1 MQNAGN
7 LAPEEK
13 VRQRVIAELRK
24 LGWAENRLQW
34 KPEWQVPATP
44 HDLTKRERNQRFTPC
59 GSADLVAFADDSGE
73 AYALQVIFEFKEP
86 TIEKGRM
93 QLMRYL
99 ASEPVARM
107 GFWTN
112 GTNTLAVY
120 KSHTNDWVYVEDAPY
135 PAPHDDL
142 TQPPDEPPVWNDL
155 RTPTE
160 AELSATLRRLVATT
174 VITDSRSTRRED
186 QMRELLHL
194 ILVKVEADS
203 LAALQ
208 PDKAHPFRIYGD
220 SATMVSATA
229 SIMRDRYRTYFLTQ
243 RERVFHDDDRD
254 EILLADETIFNVV
267 VALWPWRLLGDEVS
281 ILAKAFQVFRTSA
294 LKSGEGQFLTPLRVI
309 RPSIKLLEI
318 TSEDKVIDPAC
329 GTGGFVIEALRQVQE
344 NEFPSDADSWRLVKF
359 ANDRLYAVDMDPL
372 GTKLTR
378 ALMIAARD
386 GSTHV
391 LMGDAVRSNQWKA
404 KYSDLYTNLMHR
416 GEISASFTVVVTNPP
431 FGEDLKVSAA
441 DARSGG
447 YSIAKAAAMGG
458 KREYVDLEIGLIYL
472 ELAHKLLQ
480 VGGRV
485 GIVLPETYF
494 FSFKYRWLAGW
505 LQGRFRLRGM
515 FNIAME
521 AFEEFC
527 RAKTN
532 FYVFEKIG
540 DEPTEANEATKAAT
554 TTNEEAGS

>member
-1 MQNAGN
+1 MPEARSLN
-7 LAPEEK
+7 PEEK
-13 VRQRVIAELRK
+13 VRQRTIADLRK
-24 LGWAENRLQW
+24 LGWSESRLQW
-34 KPEWQVPATP
+34 KPEWQVPDTP
-44 HDLTKRERNQRFTPC
+44 HDLTKRDRGQRYKSC
-59 GSADLVAFADDSGE
+59 GGADLVAFADDSG
-73 AYALQVIFEFKEP
+73 AAHALQVIFEFKEP
-86 TIEKGRM
+86 RIEDGRM
-93 QLMRYL
+93 QLIRYL
-99 ASEPVARM
+99 SNEPVARM

-112 GTNTLAVY
+112 GTKTLAVY
-120 KSHTNDWVYVEDAPY
+120 KSHSNEWLHVEEAPL
-135 PAPHDDL
+135 PGPHDDL
-142 TQPPDEPPVWNDL
+142 TRPPDEPPTWNDL

-174 VITDSRSTRRED
+174 VITDPRSTRRED

-203 LAALQ
+203 SAALQ
-208 PDKAHPFRIYGD
+208 PDMPHPFRIYGD
-220 SATMVSATA
+220 KATMISTTA
-229 SIMRDRYRTYFLTQ
+229 SVMRERYRVYFLTQ

-254 EILLADETIFNVV
+254 EILLSDETIFSVV
-267 VALWPWRLLGDEVS
+267 VSLWPWRLLGDSVNV
-281 ILAKAFQVFRTSA
+281 LAKAFQVFRTSA

-309 RPSIKLLEI
+309 RPSVKLMEI
-318 TSEDKVIDPAC
+318 TSADKVIDPAC

-344 NEFPSDADSWRLVKF
+344 NEFPAETDSWRLVKF
-359 ANDRLYAVDMDPL
+359 ANDRLYAVDIDPL

-391 LMGDAVRSNQWKA
+391 LMGDAIRSQQWKA
-404 KYSDLYTNLMHR
+404 KFPSLYTALMHR
-416 GEISASFTVVVTNPP
+416 GEISPSFTVVITNPP
-431 FGEDLKVSAA
+431 FGEDLKVTAA
-441 DARSGG
+441 DARAGG

-458 KREYVDLEIGLIYL
+458 KRDYVDLEIGLVYL

-480 VGGRV
+480 PGGRV

-494 FSFKYRWLAGW
+494 FSFKYRWLPGW
-505 LQGRFRLRGM
+505 LDGRFKLRGM

-532 FYVFEKIG
+532 FYVFEKVG
-540 DEPTEANEATKAAT
+540 DGRDVDAIKSQEA
-554 TTNEEAGS
+554 

>member
-1 MQNAGN
+1 MQSKGSSK
-7 LAPEEK
+7 PEEK
-13 VRQRVIAELRK
+13 VRQHVIGELKK
-24 LGWAENRLQW
+24 LGWPETRLQW
-34 KPEWQVPATP
+34 APEWRVPDTP
-44 HDLTKRERNQRFTPC
+44 HDLTKRERNQRFKAC

-73 AYALQVIFEFKEP
+73 AHALQVIFEFKEP
-86 TIEKGRM
+86 TIDKGRM

-99 ASEPVARM
+99 SNEPVARM

-112 GTNTLAVY
+112 GTRSLAVY
-120 KSHTNDWVYVEDAPY
+120 KSHSNEWVYVEDAP
-135 PAPHDDL
+135 PLPGPHDDL
-142 TQPPDEPPVWNDL
+142 TQPPKEPPTWNDL
-155 RTPTE
+155 RTPSE

-174 VITDSRSTRRED
+174 VITDSRSTRRDD

-203 LAALQ
+203 QAALQ
-208 PDKAHPFRIYGD
+208 PGSPHPFRIYGD
-220 SATMVSATA
+220 KGTMVSATA
-229 SIMRDRYRTYFLTQ
+229 DVVRELYRAYFLTQ
-243 RERVFHDDDRD
+243 RVRVFHDDDRD
-254 EILLADETIFNVV
+254 EVLLTDETIFSVV
-267 VALWPWRLLGDEVS
+267 VALWPWRLLGDSVNV
-281 ILAKAFQVFRTSA
+281 LAKAFQVFRTSA
-294 LKSGEGQFLTPLRVI
+294 MKSGEGQFLTPLRVI
-309 RPSIKLLEI
+309 RPSVKLMEI
-318 TSEDKVIDPAC
+318 TSEDKIIDPAC

-344 NEFPSDADSWRLVKF
+344 NEFPDEADSWRLVKF

-391 LMGDAVRSNQWKA
+391 LMGDAVRNYQWKT
-404 KYSDLYTNLMHR
+404 KYPDLYTNLMHR
-416 GEISASFTVVVTNPP
+416 GEISPSFTVVITNPP

-441 DARSGG
+441 DARAGG

-494 FSFKYRWLAGW
+494 FSFKYRWLPGW
-505 LQGRFRLRGM
+505 LDGRFKLRGM

-521 AFEEFC
+521 AFEEVC

-532 FYVFEKIG
+532 FYVFEKVG
-540 DEPTEANEATKAAT
+540 DGPDDETAET
-554 TTNEEAGS
+554 EEA

>member
-1 MQNAGN
+1 MHTNSG
-7 LAPEEK
+7 LKPEEK
-13 VRQRVIAELRK
+13 IRQNVISDLK
-24 LGWAENRLQW
+24 NLGWLDSQLQW
-34 KPEWQVPATP
+34 KPEWRVPDTP
-44 HDLTKRERNQRFTPC
+44 HDLTKRDRNQRFKTC
-59 GSADLVAFADDSGE
+59 GSADLVAFADDSGQPH
-73 AYALQVIFEFKEP
+73 ALQVIFEFKAP
-86 TIEKGRM
+86 TVDKGRM

-99 ASEPVARM
+99 ANEPVARM

-120 KSHTNDWVYVEDAPY
+120 KSHSNEWVYAEDAALPG
-135 PAPHDDL
+135 PHDDL
-142 TQPPDEPPVWNDL
+142 TQPPEDPPTWNDL

-194 ILVKVEADS
+194 VLVKVEADAQ
-203 LAALQ
+203 AALQ
-208 PDKAHPFRIYGD
+208 ADKPHPFRIYGD
-220 SATMVSATA
+220 KGTMVGATA
-229 SIMRDRYRTYFLTQ
+229 SIMRERYRSYFLTQ

-254 EILLADETIFNVV
+254 EVLLTDETIFNIV
-267 VALWPWRLLGDEVS
+267 VALWPWRLLGDSVNV
-281 ILAKAFQVFRTSA
+281 LAKAFQVFRTSA

-309 RPSIKLLEI
+309 RPSVKLMEI

-329 GTGGFVIEALRQVQE
+329 GTGGFVIETLRQVQE
-344 NEFPSDADSWRLVKF
+344 KEFPDEADSWRLIKF

-391 LMGDAVRSNQWKA
+391 LMGDAIRSYQWKA
-404 KYSDLYTNLMHR
+404 RYPDLSTNLMHS
-416 GEISASFTVVVTNPP
+416 GEISASFTVVITNPP

-441 DARSGG
+441 DARAGG
-447 YSIAKAAAMGG
+447 YSIAKAASRGG
-458 KREYVDLEIGLIYL
+458 KREYADLEIGLIYL

-494 FSFKYRWLAGW
+494 FSFKYRWLPGW
-505 LQGRFRLRGM
+505 LDHRFKLRGM

-540 DEPTEANEATKAAT
+540 DGPADAIATI
-554 TTNEEAGS
+554 EEA

>member
-1 MQNAGN
+1 MQSKSTPK
-7 LAPEEK
+7 PEEK
-13 VRQRVIAELRK
+13 VRQHVIGELKK
-24 LGWAENRLQW
+24 LGWSETRLQW
-34 KPEWQVPATP
+34 KPEWQVPDTP
-44 HDLTKRERNQRFTPC
+44 HDLTKRERNQRFKAC

-86 TIEKGRM
+86 TIDKGRM
-93 QLMRYL
+93 QLLRYL
-99 ASEPVARM
+99 SNEPVARM

-112 GTNTLAVY
+112 GTESLAVY
-120 KSHTNDWVYVEDAPY
+120 KSHSSDWVDVKGAPF
-135 PAPHDDL
+135 PGPDDDL
-142 TQPPDEPPVWNDL
+142 TRPPEEPPTWKDL
-155 RTPTE
+155 RTPNE
-160 AELSATLRRLVATT
+160 AQLSATLRRLVATT

-194 ILVKVEADS
+194 VLVKVEADS
-203 LAALQ
+203 QAALQ
-208 PDKAHPFRIYGD
+208 PDKPHPFRIYGD
-220 SATMVSATA
+220 KGTMVSTTA
-229 SIMRDRYRTYFLTQ
+229 SIMRERFRSYFVTQ
-243 RERVFHDDDRD
+243 QHVFHDDDRE
-254 EILLADETIFNVV
+254 EILLTDETIFNVV
-267 VALWPWRLLGDEVS
+267 VALWPWRLLGDSVNV
-281 ILAKAFQVFRTSA
+281 LAKAFQVFRTSA

-309 RPSIKLLEI
+309 RPSVKILEI
-318 TSEDKVIDPAC
+318 TSEDKIIDPAC
-329 GTGGFVIEALRQVQE
+329 GTGGFVVEALRQVQE
-344 NEFPSDADSWRLVKF
+344 NEFPDEEDSWRLVKF
-359 ANDRLYAVDMDPL
+359 ANDRLSAVDIDPL

-378 ALMIAARD
+378 ALMIASRG

-404 KYSDLYTNLMHR
+404 KYPDLYTNLMHK
-416 GEISASFTVVVTNPP
+416 GAISPSFTVVITNPP

-441 DARSGG
+441 DARAGG
-447 YSIAKAAAMGG
+447 YSIAKAAAMDG

-494 FSFKYRWLAGW
+494 FSFKYRWLPGW
-505 LQGRFRLRGM
+505 LEGRFKLRGM

-532 FYVFEKIG
+532 FYVFEKVG
-540 DEPTEANEATKAAT
+540 NRRSDQAAKT
-554 TTNEEAGS
+554 EEA

>member
-1 MQNAGN
+1 MQHEGN
-7 LAPEEK
+7 LEPEEK
-13 VRQRVIAELRK
+13 IRQRVIGELK
-24 LGWAENRLQW
+24 QLGWLENRLQW
-34 KPEWQVPATP
+34 KPEWQVPDTP
-44 HDLTKRERNQRFTPC
+44 HDLTKRERSQRFKAC

-73 AYALQVIFEFKEP
+73 AHALQVIFEFKEP
-86 TIEKGRM
+86 TIDKGRM

-99 ASEPVARM
+99 SNEPVARM

-112 GTNTLAVY
+112 ATKTLAVY
-120 KSHTNDWVYVEDAPY
+120 KSHSNEWVYVEDAPL
-135 PAPHDDL
+135 PGPHDDL
-142 TQPPDEPPVWNDL
+142 TQPPEEPPTWNDL
-155 RTPTE
+155 RTPSE
-160 AELSATLRRLVATT
+160 VELSATLRRLVATT
-174 VITDSRSTRRED
+174 VISDSRSTRRED

-194 ILVKVEADS
+194 VLVKVEADAQ
-203 LAALQ
+203 AALQ
-208 PDKAHPFRIYGD
+208 PDKPHPFRIYGD
-220 SATMVSATA
+220 KGTMVSATA
-229 SIMRDRYRTYFLTQ
+229 SVIRERYRTYFLTQ

-254 EILLADETIFNVV
+254 EVLLTDETIFNVV
-267 VALWPWRLLGDEVS
+267 VALWPWRLLGDSVN

-309 RPSIKLLEI
+309 RPSVKLMEI
-318 TSEDKVIDPAC
+318 TSEDKIIDPAC

-344 NEFPSDADSWRLVKF
+344 NEFPDEADSWRLVKF
-359 ANDRLYAVDMDPL
+359 ANDRLYAVNIDPL

-391 LMGDAVRSNQWKA
+391 LMGDAVRNYQWKA
-404 KYSDLYTNLMHR
+404 RYPDLYTNLMHR
-416 GEISASFTVVVTNPP
+416 GEISPSFTVVITNPP

-441 DARSGG
+441 DARAGG
-447 YSIAKAAAMGG
+447 YSIARAAARDG

-480 VGGRV
+480 IGGRV

-494 FSFKYRWLAGW
+494 FSFKYRWLPGW
-505 LQGRFRLRGM
+505 LEGRFKLRGM

-532 FYVFEKIG
+532 FYVFEKVADG
-540 DEPTEANEATKAAT
+540 PDEDT
-554 TTNEEAGS
+554 TTTEEA

>member
-1 MQNAGN
+1 MQNKGG
-7 LAPEEK
+7 LKPEEQ
-13 VRQRVIAELRK
+13 VRQRVIAELRG
-24 LGWAENRLQW
+24 LGWPEHRLQW
-34 KPEWQVPATP
+34 KPEWQVPDTP
-44 HDLTKRERNQRFTPC
+44 HDLTKRDRGQRYKAC
-59 GSADLVAFADDSGE
+59 GSADLVAFADDSG
-73 AYALQVIFEFKEP
+73 AAHALQVMFEFKAPDIDE
-86 TIEKGRM
+86 GRT
-93 QLMRYL
+93 QLIRYL
-99 ASEPVARM
+99 SNEPVARM

-112 GTNTLAVY
+112 GAARLAVY
-120 KSHTNDWVYVEDAPY
+120 KSHSNEWLYVEDAPL
-135 PAPHDDL
+135 PGPHDDL
-142 TQPPDEPPVWNDL
+142 TQPPEEPPTWNDL

-208 PDKAHPFRIYGD
+208 PDESHPFRIYGD
-220 SATMVSATA
+220 KATMVSTTA
-229 SIMRDRYRTYFLTQ
+229 SVMRDRYRSYFLTQ

-254 EILLADETIFNVV
+254 EILLSDETIFSVV
-267 VALWPWRLLGDEVS
+267 VSLWPWRLLGDSVNV
-281 ILAKAFQVFRTSA
+281 LAKAFQVFRTSA
-294 LKSGEGQFLTPLRVI
+294 LKSGEGQFLTPLRVV
-309 RPSIKLLEI
+309 RPSVKLLEI
-318 TSEDKVIDPAC
+318 TSADKVIDPAC

-344 NEFPSDADSWRLVKF
+344 NEFPDERDSWRLVKF
-359 ANDRLYAVDMDPL
+359 ANDRLYAVDIDPL

-391 LMGDAVRSNQWKA
+391 LMGDAIRSQQWKA
-404 KYSDLYTNLMHR
+404 KFPALYTALMHK
-416 GEISASFTVVVTNPP
+416 GEISPSFTVVITNPP
-431 FGEDLKVSAA
+431 FGEDLKVTAA
-441 DARSGG
+441 DARAGG

-458 KREYVDLEIGLIYL
+458 KREYVDLEIGLVYL
-472 ELAHKLLQ
+472 ELAHRLLQ
-480 VGGRV
+480 LGGRV

-494 FSFKYRWLAGW
+494 FSFKYRWLPDW
-505 LQGRFRLRGM
+505 LDGRFKLRGM

-532 FYVFEKIG
+532 FYVFEKVG
-540 DEPTEANEATKAAT
+540 DRREDHIAK
-554 TTNEEAGS
+554 NEEA

>member
-1 MQNAGN
+1 MKNESS
-7 LAPEEK
+7 LKPEEK
-13 VRQRVIAELRK
+13 VRQQMLAELKK
-24 LGWAENRLQW
+24 LGWPDNRLQW
-34 KPEWQVPATP
+34 KPEWRIPDTP
-44 HDLTKRERNQRFTPC
+44 HDLTKRERGQSFKAC

-86 TIEKGRM
+86 TIDKGRM

-99 ASEPVARM
+99 SNEPVARM

-112 GTNTLAVY
+112 GTKTLAVY
-120 KSHTNDWVYVEDAPY
+120 KSHSNEWVYVEDAPY
-135 PAPHDDL
+135 PGPHDDL
-142 TQPPDEPPVWNDL
+142 TQPPKEPPTWRDL
-155 RTPTE
+155 RTPNE
-160 AELSATLRRLVATT
+160 AQLTATLRRLVATT

-203 LAALQ
+203 QASLQ
-208 PDKAHPFRIYGD
+208 PDKPHPFRIYGD
-220 SATMVSATA
+220 EATMVSTTATV
-229 SIMRDRYRTYFLTQ
+229 MRERFRAYFLTQ
-243 RERVFHDDDRD
+243 RERVFHDDDR
-254 EILLADETIFNVV
+254 EEVLLTDETIFNVV
-267 VALWPWRLLGDEVS
+267 VAVWPWRLLGDSVNV
-281 ILAKAFQVFRTSA
+281 LAKAFQVFRTSA
-294 LKSGEGQFLTPLRVI
+294 LKSGEGQFLTPLRVV
-309 RPSIKLLEI
+309 RPSVKLLEI
-318 TSEDKVIDPAC
+318 TSADKIIDPAC

-344 NEFPSDADSWRLVKF
+344 NEFSDDADSWRLVKF
-359 ANDRLYAVDMDPL
+359 ANDRLYAVDIDPL

-391 LMGDAVRSNQWKA
+391 LMGDAVRYHQWKA
-404 KYSDLYTNLMHR
+404 RYPDLYTNLMHH
-416 GEISASFTVVVTNPP
+416 GEISSSFTVVITNPP
-431 FGEDLKVSAA
+431 FGEDLKVRAA
-441 DARSGG
+441 DSRAGG

-458 KREYVDLEIGLIYL
+458 KQDYVDLEIGLIYL

-494 FSFKYRWLAGW
+494 FSFKYRWLSDW
-505 LQGRFRLRGM
+505 LQGRLQLRGM

-532 FYVFEKIG
+532 FYVFEKVG
-540 DEPTEANEATKAAT
+540 DGPEGETTET
-554 TTNEEAGS
+554 EEA

>member
-1 MQNAGN
+1 MPNQNN
-7 LAPEEK
+7 LKPEEK
-13 VRQRVIAELRK
+13 IRQHVIGELKK
-24 LGWAENRLQW
+24 LGWLESRLQW
-34 KPEWQVPATP
+34 KPEWQVPDTP
-44 HDLTKRERNQRFTPC
+44 HDLTKRERNQRFKAC

-73 AYALQVIFEFKEP
+73 AYALQIVFEFKEP
-86 TIEKGRM
+86 TIDKGRE

-99 ASEPVARM
+99 SNEPVARM

-112 GTNTLAVY
+112 GTKTLAVY
-120 KSHTNDWVYVEDAPY
+120 KSHSNEWVYLEDALLPG
-135 PAPHDDL
+135 PHDDL
-142 TQPPDEPPVWNDL
+142 TQPPEEPPTWDDL
-155 RTPTE
+155 RIPGE

-194 ILVKVEADS
+194 ILVKVEADAQ
-203 LAALQ
+203 AALQ
-208 PDKAHPFRIYGD
+208 SDKPHPFRIYG
-220 SATMVSATA
+220 SESTMVSATA
-229 SIMRDRYRTYFLTQ
+229 SVIRESYRTYFLTQ

-254 EILLADETIFNVV
+254 EVLLTDETIFNVV
-267 VALWPWRLLGDEVS
+267 VALWPWRLLGDSVNV
-281 ILAKAFQVFRTSA
+281 LAKAFQVFRTSA

-309 RPSIKLLEI
+309 RPSVKLLEI
-318 TSEDKVIDPAC
+318 TSEDKIIDPAC

-344 NEFPSDADSWRLVKF
+344 NEFPDEADSWRLVKF

-391 LMGDAVRSNQWKA
+391 LMGDAIRHHQWKA
-404 KYSDLYTNLMHR
+404 RYPDLYTNLMHR
-416 GEISASFTVVVTNPP
+416 GEISPSFTVVITNPP

-441 DARSGG
+441 DARAGG
-447 YSIAKAAAMGG
+447 YSIAKAAAIGG

-480 VGGRV
+480 MGGRV

-494 FSFKYRWLAGW
+494 FSFKYRWLSGW
-505 LQGRFRLRGM
+505 LESRFKLRGM

-532 FYVFEKIG
+532 FYAFEKVG
-540 DEPTEANEATKAAT
+540 DGPREDDT
-554 TTNEEAGS
+554 TTEEA